1 MQRVGTTVVPGA
13 SCVSTADVPRS
24 SRVCSLAVPRSYRG
38 HQEYVACQHSRKIS
52 NEGLVGV
59 FLRRRKSG
67 AKMNTCRRFTAV
79 PCTELLHEALVIL
92 NMRAVSCRTVDADD
106 ISADRA
112 VSSRRNGQH
121 RGHNLHG
128 RRVRVHEPHEHL
140 GVADVAGR
148 RVLPSRCHLSHSHN
162 KRHWP
167 PTSPK
172 PPVTGRFTVN
182 AVRQE
187 PRRGPELVP
196 DDSVPFGTETA
207 PGAAST
213 SACGSFSTGPPALG
227 QNSSPAFHAGNQPAA
242 GPQRTI
248 WCPKVGDADLP
259 SPSGSSQPRV
269 AAFTQVR

>member
-1 MQRVGTTVVPGA
+1 
-13 SCVSTADVPRS
+13 
-24 SRVCSLAVPRSYRG
+24 
-38 HQEYVACQHSRKIS
+38 
-52 NEGLVGV
+52 
-59 FLRRRKSG
+59 
-67 AKMNTCRRFTAV
+67 MNTCRRFTAV

-128 RRVRVHEPHEHL
+128 RRVRVHEPDEHL

-196 DDSVPFGTETA
+196 DDSEPFGTETA
-207 PGAAST
+207 TGAAMA
-213 SACGSFSTGPPALG
+213 SAWESLATDAKTQGEYKTQVPPFGAGNHSCGGTRARSMGSHTGPPKHRH
-227 QNSSPAFHAGNQPAA
+227 F
-242 GPQRTI
+242 
-248 WCPKVGDADLP
+248 
-259 SPSGSSQPRV
+259 SGKTDYWATP
-269 AAFTQVR
+269 

>member
-1 MQRVGTTVVPGA
+1 
-13 SCVSTADVPRS
+13 
-24 SRVCSLAVPRSYRG
+24 
-38 HQEYVACQHSRKIS
+38 
-52 NEGLVGV
+52 
-59 FLRRRKSG
+59 
-67 AKMNTCRRFTAV
+67 
-79 PCTELLHEALVIL
+79 
-92 NMRAVSCRTVDADD
+92 MRAVSCRTVDADD

-128 RRVRVHEPHEHL
+128 RRVRVHEPDEHL

-148 RVLPSRCHLSHSHN
+148 RVLPSRYHLSHSHN

-196 DDSVPFGTETA
+196 DDSQCLLGQKRQQ
-207 PGAAST
+207 
-213 SACGSFSTGPPALG
+213 GPPWPALG
-227 QNSSPAFHAGNQPAA
+227 SRLRPMRKLRGSTKLKSRLLVQVITPAA
-242 GPQRTI
+242 GPEREAWGPIRDHPNTDILVERQTTGQHPDDGKTTAIRCKLLQFRIRGVTIAEIERRGPNQPPRSEEWIPPNQRA
-248 WCPKVGDADLP
+248 PVGVTTP
-259 SPSGSSQPRV
+259 Y
-269 AAFTQVR
+269 